1 MSIREMRRQRAEQS
15 AAIEDQL
22 EAAFGPLSARPEFVQ
37 RLKSRLVSDPE
48 IILEEYRGKAAVFV
62 VVAMGLFSGALI
74 VWLVFA
80 LRSLLRR
87 SR

>member
-1 MSIREMRRQRAEQS
+1 MGIRETRKQRAEQS

-37 RLKSRLVSDPE
+37 RLKSRLVTDPE
-48 IILEEYRGKAAVFV
+48 IILEEHRGKATVFV
-62 VVAMGLFSGALI
+62 IVAMGLFSGALI

-80 LRSLLRR
+80 LRSLIRR
-87 SR
+87 RR